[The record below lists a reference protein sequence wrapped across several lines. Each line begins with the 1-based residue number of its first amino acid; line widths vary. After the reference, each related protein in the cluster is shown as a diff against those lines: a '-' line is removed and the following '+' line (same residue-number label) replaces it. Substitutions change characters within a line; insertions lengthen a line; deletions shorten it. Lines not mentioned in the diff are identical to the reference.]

1 MESRLVFCMVTNSAR
16 QREKKGC
23 TLHQQGL
30 RANLRYEDDLYAAY
44 SREWKR
50 FEIPRRVN
58 DLGTL
63 MEGKGND
70 DNSGEKRIVQ

>member
-1 MESRLVFCMVTNSAR
+1 MVYLMGDKYMYNYTNCLVSIKFV
-16 QREKKGC
+16 
-23 TLHQQGL
+23 
-30 RANLRYEDDLYAAY
+30 EDDLYAAH

-63 MEGKGND
+63 MGGKGND
-70 DNSGEKRIVQ
+70 YNSGEKRIVQ